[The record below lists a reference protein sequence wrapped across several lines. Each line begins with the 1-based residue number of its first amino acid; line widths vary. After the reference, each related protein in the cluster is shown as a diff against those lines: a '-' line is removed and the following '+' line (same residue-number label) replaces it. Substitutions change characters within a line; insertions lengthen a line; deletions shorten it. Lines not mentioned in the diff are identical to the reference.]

1 MIRQVELQDAK
12 AITNIYNE
20 YVLHSVATFDTEP
33 VQEEEMRARIAE
45 ISSRFPYFVYEEDKE
60 ITGYCYAHTWKE
72 RSAYRYT
79 LETTVYLSPGH
90 TGKGIGMLLMQ
101 RLIEACRENGYR
113 ALIACITE
121 GNEASNILHE
131 RLGFKQVSHFTKVG
145 LSSTVGWMSQT
156 TNFCC
161 SRLAAEK
168 SSKWD
173 HFFSSSTTDN
183 C

>member
-121 GNEASNILHE
+121 GNEVRPLAGCR
-131 RLGFKQVSHFTKVG
+131 RLRT
-145 LSSTVGWMSQT
+145 STVPDL
-156 TNFCC
+156 
-161 SRLAAEK
+161 RLKKALNGII
-168 SSKWD
+168 
-173 HFFSSSTTDN
+173 FSLLPQLITVKKILPQDV
-183 C
+183 